1 MWQKLGIAWAGNIA
15 ALFVAAALLDGISYG
30 DDWWALVLAALVFS
44 LVNAF
49 VRPVVFILSLPL
61 IVLTLGIALFF
72 VNLLML
78 YVTSW
83 IVDDFNIDG
92 FWSAVGATIIV
103 WLVNA
108 LLSATVFRR
117 FRDDDRRRDRR
128 DPRTAPP
135 M

>member
-1 MWQKLGIAWAGNIA
+1 MLRRLLIAWAGNVA
-15 ALFVAAALLDGISYG
+15 ALFVAAELIDGIGYG

-44 LVNAF
+44 VVNMV
-49 VRPVVFILSLPL
+49 VRPVVFLLSLPL

-78 YVTSW
+78 YLTSW
-83 IVDDFNIDG
+83 LVGDFTIDG
-92 FWSAVGATIIV
+92 FWAAVGGTIVV

-117 FRDDDRRRDRR
+117 VKRD
-128 DPRTAPP
+128 
-135 M
+135 